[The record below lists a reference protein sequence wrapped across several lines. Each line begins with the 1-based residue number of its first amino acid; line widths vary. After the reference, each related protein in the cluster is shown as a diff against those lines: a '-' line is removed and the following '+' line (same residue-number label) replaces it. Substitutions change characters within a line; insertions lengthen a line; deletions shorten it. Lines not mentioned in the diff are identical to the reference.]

1 MNGHPVIH
9 HDENITHKR
18 FRKLFRT
25 NRGTHWSIAGS
36 VAVIILGS
44 YLIYSIRESNPTTV
58 MTSAAAEQSP
68 IPRAPAPLTLE
79 K

>member
-1 MNGHPVIH
+1 MNGPSVVH
-9 HDENITHKR
+9 HDKNIAHKR
-18 FRKLFRT
+18 LRKWFGT
-25 NRGTHWSIAGS
+25 NRGTHWTIAGS

-58 MTSAAAEQSP
+58 TTNAAAEQSP
-68 IPRAPAPLTLE
+68 VPRAPAPLTLE